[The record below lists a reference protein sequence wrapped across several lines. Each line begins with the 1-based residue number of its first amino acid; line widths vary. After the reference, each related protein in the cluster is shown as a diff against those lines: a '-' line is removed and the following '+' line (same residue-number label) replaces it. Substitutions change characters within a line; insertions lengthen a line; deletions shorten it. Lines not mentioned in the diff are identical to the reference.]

1 MDSFDFENVKGFVNQ
16 MFLMN
21 IENMGGEQAAI
32 EMLENKRESGDLG
45 RVQFK
50 RCKDKVNTL
59 TTNDK
64 YFEPNDCILELDRK
78 VRQAAQYNR

>member
-1 MDSFDFENVKGFVNQ
+1 MAEAKPKLNNLQKHLETV
-16 MFLMN
+16 
-21 IENMGGEQAAI
+21 GGEQAVI

-59 TTNDK
+59 TTNKK

-78 VRQAAQYNR
+78 VRQAAKYYR